1 MAKWIAFGFSNCTD
15 PNREEEFVEWYKHMR
30 QADVMKL
37 PWLKTA
43 KMYKNTSR
51 SEGEPRY
58 FTIYE
63 LETEEIGET
72 VAELQEFTKKLDK
85 EGRGSELFSLVSWG
99 IYREI
104 NFLSK

>member
-15 PNREEEFVEWYKHMR
+15 PNREEEFVEWYKHTR

-51 SEGEPRY
+51 
-58 FTIYE
+58 
-63 LETEEIGET
+63 T
-72 VAELQEFTKKLDK
+72 VPQPP
-85 EGRGSELFSLVSWG
+85 
-99 IYREI
+99 
-104 NFLSK
+104 